1 MVIEFDEYSS
11 FCGSKVFFSIVTLEF
26 LRQVQNI
33 LQRLLSLLVIFLEL
47 FRRDQRLRLLL
58 YFPDSVEANQDQ
70 DEINGR
76 INDNEIDHI
85 DIFLELINISVE
97 ANIVQQDDQERVQ
110 RADWMIRLHFRDVN
124 FVVAHDK

>member
-11 FCGSKVFFSIVTLEF
+11 YCVSKVFFSVVTLEL

-33 LQRLLSLLVIFLEL
+33 LQRLLCLLVIFFEL
-47 FRRDQRLRLLL
+47 FRRDQQLRLLL
-58 YFPDSVEANQDQ
+58 YFPDCVEANQDQ

-76 INDNEIDHI
+76 INDNEIDHV
-85 DIFLELINISVE
+85 DVFLKLINISVE

-110 RADWMIRLHFRDVN
+110 RADGMVWLHFSDVN